1 MITERTQVAIVGAG
15 PAGLLLGRL
24 LQRAGVETVILE
36 VRDRD
41 YVEARVRAGVLEQT
55 TVDVLHEVGL
65 GERLARE
72 GLRHGGIH
80 LAFDG
85 ARHHIPLDELTGG
98 RAVTVY
104 GQTEVVRDLVAARV
118 ADDEPLVFGASEVS
132 IHGFEDGAGAPAVR
146 YRHDGVEHELG
157 ADLIAGCDGFH
168 GICRATVAPAITA
181 WERAYGFAW
190 LGILVDAPPA
200 TDELIYARHPRG
212 FALYSMRSSS
222 VSRLYLQVDP
232 EARLED
238 WSEDRIWSELRARLT
253 TEDGVA
259 PNEGRVTEKS
269 ITPMRSFVAAPMR
282 HGRLFLAGDAAHI
295 VPPTGAKGLNLAVA
309 DVTVLAAAVAAHYD
323 AGDDAQLAS
332 YSERCLARVWRAQ
345 RFSWWMTTML
355 HTDPSEDAYGEQL
368 ALAQLREVVSSR
380 AQATALAENY
390 VGLPLLG
397 TRPGERTVADPVGSG
412 VTDG

>member
-24 LQRAGVETVILE
+24 LQRAGVQTVILE
-36 VRDRD
+36 ARDRD
-41 YVEARVRAGVLEQT
+41 YVEARVRAGVLEQS

-85 ARHHIPLDELTGG
+85 ARHHIPMDELTGG

-118 ADDEPLVFGASEVS
+118 ADGEPLVFDASEVS
-132 IHGFEDGAGAPAVR
+132 IHGFEDGPGSPVVR
-146 YRHDGVEHELG
+146 YRHNGAEHELH

-168 GICRATVAPAITA
+168 GVCRAAVAPATTV
-181 WERAYGFAW
+181 WEREYGFAW

-200 TDELIYARHPRG
+200 TEELIYARHPQG
-212 FALYSMRSSS
+212 FALYSMRSPS
-222 VSRLYLQVDP
+222 VSRLYIQVDP
-232 EARLED
+232 SEKIAD

-253 TEDGVA
+253 TEDGIA
-259 PNEGRVTEKS
+259 PNEGRVSEKA

-309 DVTVLAAAVAAHYD
+309 DVTVLADAIAAHYD
-323 AGDDAQLAS
+323 AADDAGLAG
-332 YSERCLARVWRAQ
+332 YSDRCLARVWRAQ
-345 RFSWWMTTML
+345 HFSWWMTTML
-355 HTDPSEDAYGEQL
+355 HNDPSGDAYGEQL
-368 ALAQLREVVSSR
+368 ALAQLREVVASR

-390 VGLPLLG
+390 VGRPLAG
-397 TRPGERTVADPVGSG
+397 ARRGADPVALG
-412 VTDG
+412 VAGG